1 MDRSVNR
8 ARTQP
13 FGEDPPTYYHG
24 GAPGRQRGAYILP
37 PSITGAACTADHVA
51 KTDGVARRDRVYV
64 TTSFNA
70 ALLYAG
76 GHRRG
81 VIYEV
86 EPDGELEPD
95 PDCNEPGLSYQ
106 CARARIRK
114 VLKVKPA
121 DLDAARR
128 VILHG

>member
-1 MDRSVNR
+1 MNKS
-8 ARTQP
+8 
-13 FGEDPPTYYHG
+13 DPSIHPLAGQAPTFYHG
-24 GAPGRQRGAYILP
+24 GSPGRQRGAYILP
-37 PSITGAACTADHVA
+37 PSITAAPCTADYA
-51 KTDGVARRDRVYV
+51 ANTDGVARRDCVYV
-64 TTSFNA
+64 TTNYHA
-70 ALLYAG
+70 ALMYAA

-81 VIYEV
+81 VIYQV
-86 EPDGELEPD
+86 EPDGDLEPD

-114 VLKVKPA
+114 VIKVKPA

>member
-1 MDRSVNR
+1 MDKIAPGSQ
-8 ARTQP
+8 ALAAQA
-13 FGEDPPTYYHG
+13 PTYYHG

-37 PSITGAACTADHVA
+37 PSITGASCTADHQA
-51 KTDGVARRDRVYV
+51 NTDGVARRDRVYV
-64 TTSFNA
+64 TTNPNA
-70 ALLYAG
+70 ALMYAA

-114 VLKVKPA
+114 VIKVKPA

-128 VILHG
+128 AILHG